1 MRYLVAALL
10 LSFSTL
16 SPVFADPAATL
27 IINEIRKE
35 KRRKAI
41 RYSPQ
46 LEAVAAAH
54 ANYVASQSYISHTG
68 ATGLSIGDR
77 TAAQGVLCGRK
88 YRTWSA
94 QPRRRDGGL
103 ESIQRALQEHDP

>member
-1 MRYLVAALL
+1 MLL
-10 LSFSTL
+10 FLFSTIN
-16 SPVFADPAATL
+16 PVFADPAATQ
-27 IINEIRKE
+27 IINKIRKD

-41 RYSPQ
+41 RYFPQ

-54 ANYVASQSYISHTG
+54 ANYVASQSYFSHTG

-77 TAAQGVLCGRK
+77 TTAQGVLCGRK

-94 QPRRRDGGL
+94 QPRRGDGGL